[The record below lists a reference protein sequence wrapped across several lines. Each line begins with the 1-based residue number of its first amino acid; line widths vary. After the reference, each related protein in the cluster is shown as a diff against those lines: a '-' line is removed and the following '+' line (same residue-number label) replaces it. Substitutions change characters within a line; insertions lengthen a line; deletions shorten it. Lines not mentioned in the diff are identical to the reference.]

1 MEAPVATSKTA
12 SVASKPEYITD
23 FSEFD
28 NNDEE
33 NAKDTKLVK
42 TMDSVRLGLTALAV
56 LSAVTVLGTAGDTLA
71 NYNSTK
77 LGDNYILSIWPNEF
91 DIRPTHALV
100 ICSVIVLVSSL
111 VSLVGIKVAFVRV
124 GLLLHHL
131 SKR

>member
-1 MEAPVATSKTA
+1 MASSTTSN
-12 SVASKPEYITD
+12 KPEFITD

-33 NAKDTKLVK
+33 NTKDTRLVK
-42 TMDSVRLGLTALAV
+42 TAEAVRLGLTTLAV
-56 LSAVTVLGTAGDTLA
+56 LSAVTVLGTAGDALA

-77 LGDNYILSIWPNEF
+77 LGPNYILSIWPNEF

-111 VSLVGIKVAFVRV
+111 ISLVGIKLGAVSPEFIPTCY
-124 GLLLHHL
+124 GEH
-131 SKR
+131 